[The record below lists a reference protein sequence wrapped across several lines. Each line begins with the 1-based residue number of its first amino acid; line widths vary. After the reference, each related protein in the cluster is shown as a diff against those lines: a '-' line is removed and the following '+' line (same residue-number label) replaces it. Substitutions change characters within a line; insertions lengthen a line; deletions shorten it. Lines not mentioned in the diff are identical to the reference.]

1 MNIYEF
7 APIKALIAAAS
18 WLVNGISDLL
28 EPLAGAS
35 SAALA
40 VIVLTLLVRAILI
53 PVGVSQV
60 RAGITRERLAPR
72 IAALRERYGKNPELL
87 QRKTMELYAE
97 EKASPFAG
105 CLPVLAQMP
114 VLMAVYGLF
123 ILPEIG
129 GSPNGLLGH
138 SLLGIP
144 LGDSLAGQ
152 IGSGTLTLPHAAVF
166 VGIMVVIA
174 VVAQASRRLLMPAQ
188 PEQPTPAP
196 ARRSKP
202 GEPAMP
208 DLSGMM
214 RAMSFMPF
222 MTAVIAAFVLLA
234 AALYLM
240 TTTTWTLG
248 ERLVLGKVLRR
259 RAGLTPPA

>member
-7 APIKALIAAAS
+7 GPVEALIAAAS
-18 WLVNGISDLL
+18 WAVNGIGELL
-28 EPLAGAS
+28 EPLAGVS

-40 VIVLTLLVRAILI
+40 VVVLTLLVRAILI

-60 RAGITRERLAPR
+60 RAGIVRERLAPR
-72 IAALRERYGKNPELL
+72 IAELRTRYGKNPELL

-129 GSPNGLLGH
+129 GSPNELLGRT
-138 SLLGIP
+138 LFGIP
-144 LGDSLAGQ
+144 LGDGFAGQ
-152 IGSGTLTLPHAAVF
+152 MGAGAITLPHAAVF
-166 VGIMVVIA
+166 LAIMIAIA
-174 VVAQASRRLLMPAQ
+174 VVAQASRRLLAPALPAQ
-188 PEQPTPAP
+188 GEQPRPV
-196 ARRSKP
+196 RERDS

-208 DLSGMM
+208 DLGGAM
-214 RAMSFMPF
+214 RVMSFLPF
-222 MTAVIAAFVLLA
+222 MTAVIAAFVPLA

-240 TTTTWTLG
+240 TTTAWTLG
-248 ERLVLGKVLRR
+248 ERWVLGRLLRK
-259 RAGLTPPA
+259 